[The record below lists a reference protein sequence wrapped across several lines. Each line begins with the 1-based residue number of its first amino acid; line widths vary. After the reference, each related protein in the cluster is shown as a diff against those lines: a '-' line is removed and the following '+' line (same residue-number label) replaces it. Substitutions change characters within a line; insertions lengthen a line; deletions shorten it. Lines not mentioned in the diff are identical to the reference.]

1 MGGQRG
7 LVKFDDDLWDARKV
21 SRDVDVALSLFR
33 EFYTQG
39 DLFGGFAGFRS
50 SWDPQR

>member
-1 MGGQRG
+1 VGGQRG

-33 EFYTQG
+33 EFYAQG
-39 DLFGGFAGFRS
+39 DLLGGLAGFRS
-50 SWDPQR
+50 SWDPQQ